1 MLKIDHLQ
9 TEYRT
14 NPIGLDEEKPAFS
27 WKLLSDGRNI
37 RQAACRIRVL
47 KNERTVW
54 DTGLLATDQSLYHVY
69 GGEPLE
75 PQTRYQVRVE
85 VSDQRGETA
94 SGEGFFETG
103 LSWQNMEAG
112 WITHGFQDD
121 LEPCAVFRRT
131 FSLKQPA
138 VQARA
143 YVTALG
149 VYEIMLNGKQV
160 SDARLAPGWT
170 SYQERLQVQ
179 TYDITPFLQENN
191 RLEITVGNGWYKGIL
206 GFYGQGSH
214 YGRRTALGPD
224 RGTVRGWFP
233 GPDLHG

>member
-69 GGEPLE
+69 GGELLE

-112 WITHGFQDD
+112 FH
-121 LEPCAVFRRT
+121 L
-131 FSLKQPA
+131 
-138 VQARA
+138 
-143 YVTALG
+143 
-149 VYEIMLNGKQV
+149 
-160 SDARLAPGWT
+160 
-170 SYQERLQVQ
+170 
-179 TYDITPFLQENN
+179 
-191 RLEITVGNGWYKGIL
+191 
-206 GFYGQGSH
+206 
-214 YGRRTALGPD
+214 
-224 RGTVRGWFP
+224 
-233 GPDLHG
+233 